1 MIDRSFIGFEMEPFD
16 TTLEKGQM
24 ELFAKALGEKHSIY
38 SDGRSMSFRRCE
50 AVARAEGYPSIVAL
64 PTYLIRLGTRDDLTY
79 CLFNELSIDLAKLLH
94 GEQEFILE
102 RPLCA
107 GETLR
112 GVKKVIDIFDKKDGA
127 LEFVVTEILY
137 HDEND
142 RFAGSDR
149 CTFVIRNRG

>member
-1 MIDRSFIGFEMEPFD
+1 MIDRSFIGLEMGPFD
-16 TTLEKGQM
+16 AALEKGQM
-24 ELFAKALGEKHSIY
+24 ELFAKALGEKRSIY
-38 SDGRSMSFRRCE
+38 CDES
-50 AVARAEGYPSIVAL
+50 VAQAKGFPSIVAL
-64 PTYLIRLGTRDDLTY
+64 PTYLIRLGTRDELTY
-79 CLFNELSIDLAKLLH
+79 GLFDKLGIDLAKLLH

-112 GVKKVIDIFDKKDGA
+112 GVKNVVDIFDKKDGA

-142 RFAGSDR
+142 RFAGSER
-149 CTFVIRNRG
+149 CTFVIRNR

>member
-38 SDGRSMSFRRCE
+38 SDE

-79 CLFNELSIDLAKLLH
+79 GLFNELSIDLAKLLH

-112 GVKKVIDIFDKKDGA
+112 GVKKIVDIFDKKDGA

>member
-38 SDGRSMSFRRCE
+38 SDE

>member
-16 TTLEKGQM
+16 ATLEKGQM
-24 ELFAKALGEKHSIY
+24 ELFAKALGEKNSIY
-38 SDGRSMSFRRCE
+38 SDE
-50 AVARAEGYPSIVAL
+50 VVARAEGYSSIVAL

-79 CLFNELSIDLAKLLH
+79 DLFDKLGIDLAKLLH

-112 GVKKVIDIFDKKDGA
+112 GVKKVVDIFDKKDGA
-127 LEFVVTEILY
+127 LEFVVTETQY
-137 HDEND
+137 HDEKG
-142 RFAGSDR
+142 RFAGIDR
-149 CTFVIRNRG
+149 CTFVIRNR